1 MAQQLIFTST
11 PQGLEPGRSGYC
23 TVARHKDLRQRLVR
37 ELERLSVYDFGQQL
51 GSNRVDISVYRK
63 IALGSEEFYVLTKI
77 CDAGMDYTNRTN
89 YLAHHLILDG
99 FEIATC
105 PSPAEI
111 FLNWNGWKRKWE
123 EGPRYLTP
131 GEEVTLTGCKS
142 QGLVPCKNWLSFT
155 NDPGNAASLVSQSM
169 VMPIVIENAPNQSS
183 HLLQLFAESSSLLK
197 ISLDAWD
204 FSFTTFLQGNDDPK
218 SFSWLGLEGQPAGE
232 RLKQGGVRN
241 YIDLREWTAS
251 ALSDDLDP
259 ALSHVARK
267 GPSAPPTKRL
277 KKGASS
283 NTRSPLSGQQVD
295 KIKGTSSA
303 YLSTAPSGS
312 TVAPQQD
319 SSKKIKKKRPWL
331 LQLAV
336 ISTALCLLGALI
348 VGLAYNLGDWFNQ
361 EEEGQDPREEPIVS
375 NLAQEEQGRIVK
387 KPVTIGAFAQL
398 NEVEYLRVLDK
409 PSHLRWLKVDVGTR
423 EPVKVIIEDENF
435 VQFEN
440 ALEETDV
447 GDELKVVIQKNEK
460 GLFFEDIK
468 MASPPSA
475 RGVLKEITF
484 DEGNPVKLS
493 RSDSEISFSLDNKTF
508 YYDIRR
514 AELKKRVRIEELA
527 ELIESGKQIP
537 FSFRV
542 EGEKV
547 ISIDMF
553 DLPNKLNGQVSSNE
567 EETTGP
573 AGIKRVISIIGGDNN
588 LYYEKEQMRIGLPVE
603 GTSRKYY
610 LFKEEESSRIEDL
623 NNFSKSGEGK
633 IDLTIRVNGDQITQL
648 EFEIPKI
655 SDAPAKPTVLSPSEL
670 VARKRILF
678 WIPGVS
684 GNTGWRIDES
694 LKSFDYKD
702 PETAN
707 LLFSYFKSYHQNSDK
722 PKVWMGDYIEG
733 ELFDSN
739 PFSDVSK
746 AEEFTFEY
754 QEGTNRVDLVKRAEI
769 SFKYYGAKG
778 YSFDFVINEGQSID
792 IEYNANHAWNSINN
806 GKIIRLPLADG
817 SNECI
822 DLYLLSNKHRNFD
835 HSNGLGFS
843 YSLLDNR
850 VFSNDARL
858 NPKSFKFLFS
868 GNRMKILSLSA
879 LDSTEVNLEVMF
891 RDYTRDDFVN
901 KGELKN
907 LPAILKLSELSPFE
921 GIIKLDLDYFPDV
934 TKILNLLKS
943 QYESGLPDD
952 VDDFPDTE
960 LYENFKKY
968 AVEHAY
974 LYNYEP
980 GLPVEGFLYSVPLVF
995 IQRSFGWDDIRFK
1008 NLKNKLDLRFNQPE
1022 LSQNPDLLV
1031 SYWAAITNEIYD
1043 YFLNSFRKDFDYGK
1057 DDLEKHMKLIF
1068 ESLTLIL
1075 KIEQLYGVSEGGVL
1089 DRFKEIRGTL
1099 DSFDNDESPIVIF
1112 NNEVARLEKAHPEVR
1127 DKFKDYIN
1135 NYSSLKKSCI
1145 PSESLNLNSLRLVL
1159 NTISDRGKNSL
1170 YLGSKDK
1177 IQGYKNAI
1185 ALIKSKINEIQNK
1198 QNQIITQPN
1207 FQVVDRK
1214 LKIIR
1219 SIPWTFAI
1227 YQKGLD
1233 GKWIKESDFL
1243 RLAPPTKL

>member
-37 ELERLSVYDFGQQL
+37 ELERLSVYDFGQQI

-131 GEEVTLTGCKS
+131 GEEVTLAGCKS

-218 SFSWLGLEGQPAGE
+218 SFSWLGVEGQPAGE

-303 YLSTAPSGS
+303 FLSASPSGS
-312 TVAPQQD
+312 TVTPQD
-319 SSKKIKKKRPWL
+319 SSSKKTKKKRPWL

-361 EEEGQDPREEPIVS
+361 EVDGGDPREKPIVS
-375 NLAQEEQGRIVK
+375 NSAQNEQKKIIK
-387 KPVTIGAFAQL
+387 KPVSIGAFAQL

-440 ALEETDV
+440 ALEQTEV

-468 MASPPSA
+468 RASPSSE
-475 RGVLKEITF
+475 RGKLKEITF
-484 DEGNPVKLS
+484 DDEQPVKLT
-493 RSDSEISFSLDNKTF
+493 RSNSEILLSLGNETF
-508 YYDIRR
+508 HYDTRR
-514 AELKKRVRIEELA
+514 AEVEKRSRIEKLA
-527 ELIESGKQIP
+527 ELLESGRQIP
-537 FSFRV
+537 FTFRT
-542 EGEKV
+542 EGEKIV
-547 ISIDMF
+547 FF
-553 DLPNKLNGQVSSNE
+553 DLFELPSEMKGQVSVNE
-567 EETTGP
+567 QKRRSPVGT
-573 AGIKRVISIIGGDNN
+573 KRVITIEGGENTLD
-588 LYYEKEQMRIGLPVE
+588 YEEKQMRIGLPVE
-603 GTSRKYY
+603 GTKRKYY
-610 LFKEEESSRIEDL
+610 LFKEDESSRIEQL
-623 NNFSKSGEGK
+623 SNFSKSGVGK
-633 IDLTIRVNGDQITQL
+633 IELRVRVNDDQITQL

-655 SDAPAKPTVLSPSEL
+655 LDAPEKTRILSPSDL
-670 VARKRILF
+670 VVSKRILF
-678 WIPGVS
+678 WIPGES
-684 GNTGWRIDES
+684 STTGWRIDQS
-694 LKSFDYKD
+694 SKSFEYKD

-707 LLFSYFKSYHQNSDK
+707 LLFSNFKSYHQGSDG
-722 PKVWMGDYIEG
+722 PMVWMRDYQMG
-733 ELFDSN
+733 KLFEDN
-739 PFSDVSK
+739 PFHDADK
-746 AEEFTFEY
+746 TEEFTYEF
-754 QEGTNRVDLVKRAEI
+754 QESFDRLNLVKSGEI
-769 SFKYYGAKG
+769 SFKYGANG
-778 YSFDFVINEGQSID
+778 YSFDFAINEGVSVD
-792 IEYNANHAWNSINN
+792 ISYDANHAWNSLNN
-806 GKIIRLPLADG
+806 GKIIRIPLVGED
-817 SNECI
+817 NKCI
-822 DLYLLSNKHRNFD
+822 DIYLLSNKHGISED
-835 HSNGLGFS
+835 PSELGLS
-843 YSLLDNR
+843 YSVQNNR
-850 VFSNDARL
+850 LSFSDERL
-858 NPKSFKFLFS
+858 NPKSFKFLYS
-868 GNRMKILSLSA
+868 GNRIKTFSLSA
-879 LDSTEVNLEVMF
+879 KESTDINLQVMF
-891 RDYTRDDFVN
+891 RDFTRDDFLN
-901 KGELKN
+901 EGRLYD
-907 LPAILKLSELSPFE
+907 LPAILELSEMSQLE
-921 GIIKLDLDYFPDV
+921 GIIKLDLDYFPDA
-934 TKILNLLKS
+934 TKMLNLLKS

-952 VDDFPDTE
+952 VSNYPNAE
-960 LYENFKKY
+960 LYNSFVLY
-968 AVEHAY
+968 ARDHAY
-974 LYNYEP
+974 LANYEP
-980 GLPVEGFLYSVPLVF
+980 GSPYETLLYNIPLRF
-995 IQRSFGWDDIRFK
+995 IRKSFEWDDIRFQ
-1008 NLKNKLDLRFNQPE
+1008 NLKNKLDLRFKQPE
-1022 LSQNPDLLV
+1022 FGQNPELLV
-1031 SYWAAITNEIYD
+1031 SYWSAITEEVKE
-1043 YFLNSFRKDFDYGK
+1043 YFLNAHRKNFDYRK
-1057 DDLEKHMKLIF
+1057 DDLEKHMKLVF

-1089 DRFKEIRGTL
+1089 DRFREIRGTL
-1099 DSFDNDESPIVIF
+1099 DSLNNDDSPIVIF
-1112 NNEVARLEKAHPEVR
+1112 SNEVARLEKVHPEVR
-1127 DKFKDYIN
+1127 VQFNDYRS
-1135 NYSSLKKSCI
+1135 NYLAMKKSCI
-1145 PSESLNLNSLRLVL
+1145 PIKSLNLNSLKVVL
-1159 NTISDRGKNSL
+1159 NTISEPGKNSL
-1170 YLGSKDK
+1170 YLDSKDA
-1177 IQGYKNAI
+1177 ILGYKKAI
-1185 ALIKSKINEIQNK
+1185 SMIKSKINEIQNK

-1214 LKIIR
+1214 LDILK
-1219 SIPWTFAI
+1219 SIPWTLAI

-1233 GKWIKESDFL
+1233 GKWVKESDFL

>member
-37 ELERLSVYDFGQQL
+37 ELERLSVYDFGQQI
-51 GSNRVDISVYRK
+51 GGNRVDISVYRK
-63 IALGSEEFYVLTKI
+63 IALGSEEFFVLTKI

-131 GEEVTLTGCKS
+131 GEEVTLTGFKS
-142 QGLVPCKNWLSFT
+142 TGLVPCKNWLSFT
-155 NDPGNAASLVSQSM
+155 NDPGNASSLVSQSM
-169 VMPIVIENAPNQSS
+169 VVPIVIENVPNQSS
-183 HLLQLFAESSSLLK
+183 HLLQLFAESSALLK

-218 SFSWLGLEGQPAGE
+218 SFAWLGVEGQPAGE

-267 GPSAPPTKRL
+267 GPSAPPTKRV

-283 NTRSPLSGQQVD
+283 NTRSPLSDMQVD

-312 TVAPQQD
+312 TVAPQQN
-319 SSKKIKKKRPWL
+319 SSKKTKKKRPWL

-361 EEEGQDPREEPIVS
+361 EELGVDSRDEPIVT
-375 NLAQEEQGRIVK
+375 NLAQDEHEKIDK
-387 KPVTIGAFAQL
+387 KPIAIGAFAQL
-398 NEVEYLRVLDK
+398 NEVEYLRVLEK
-409 PSHLRWLKVDVGTR
+409 PSHLRWLKVDVGTI

-435 VQFEN
+435 VEFES
-440 ALEETDV
+440 ALLETDI

-468 MASPPSA
+468 RASPPSS
-475 RGVLKEITF
+475 RGTLKEITF
-484 DEGNPVKLS
+484 EDGEHIELS
-493 RSDSEISFSLDNKTF
+493 RLNDEISFSLEGKTF

-514 AELKKRVRIEELA
+514 AESEKRARIEELS
-527 ELIESGKQIP
+527 ELIVSGNKIP
-537 FSFRV
+537 FNFRT
-542 EGEKV
+542 EGQKV
-547 ISIDMF
+547 ISIDSF
-553 DLPNKLNGQVSSNE
+553 DLPTKLSGQVSVRE
-567 EETTGP
+567 EDTKRPSGTE
-573 AGIKRVISIIGGDNN
+573 RVISLVGGDDS
-588 LYYEKEQMRIGLPVE
+588 LYFEKEQMRIGLPVE

-610 LFKEEESSRIEDL
+610 LFKEEESSRIEEL
-623 NNFSKSGEGK
+623 SNFSKSGEGK
-633 IDLTIRVNGDQITQL
+633 MDLTVMVKGDQITQL
-648 EFEIPKI
+648 EFEIPEVSVGPIKTTI
-655 SDAPAKPTVLSPSEL
+655 LSPAEL
-670 VARKRILF
+670 SVRKRILF

-722 PKVWMGDYIEG
+722 PKVWMCDYING
-733 ELFDSN
+733 KLFESN
-739 PFSDVSK
+739 PFSDASK
-746 AEEFTFEY
+746 VEEFTFEY
-754 QEGTNRVDLVKRAEI
+754 QEGTNRVDLIKRADV
-769 SFKYYGAKG
+769 SFKYGTNG

-792 IEYNANHAWNSINN
+792 ISYNANHAWNSINN
-806 GKIIRLPLADG
+806 GKVIRLPLVDG

-822 DLYLLSNKHRNFD
+822 DLYLLSNKHSNFD
-835 HSNGLGFS
+835 GLNELGYS
-843 YSLLDNR
+843 YSLQDNR
-850 VFSNDARL
+850 VFSGDSRL
-858 NPKSFKFLFS
+858 NSKSFKFLFS
-868 GNRMKILSLSA
+868 GNRLKILSLSA
-879 LDSTEVNLEVMF
+879 LDSAEINLEVMF

-901 KGELKN
+901 KGRLKD
-907 LPAILKLSELSPFE
+907 LPAILKPSELSPLE
-921 GIIKLDLDYFPDV
+921 GVIKLDLDYFPNV

-943 QYESGLPDD
+943 QYESVLPED
-952 VDDFPDTE
+952 VNDFPDTE
-960 LYENFKKY
+960 LYESFKKY
-968 AVEHAY
+968 ALEHAY
-974 LYNYEP
+974 LSPYEP
-980 GLPVEGFLYSVPLVF
+980 GLPVDQFLYSIPLVF
-995 IQRSFGWDDIRFK
+995 IQKNFGWDDIRFQ
-1008 NLKNKLDLRFNQPE
+1008 NLKNKLDLRFKQPE
-1022 LSQNPDLLV
+1022 LSLNPELLV
-1031 SYWAAITNEIYD
+1031 SYWTAITEEIND
-1043 YFLNSFRKDFDYGK
+1043 YFLDSFQKDFDYGK

-1068 ESLTLIL
+1068 DSLTLIL

-1089 DRFKEIRGTL
+1089 DRFKAIRGTL

-1112 NNEVARLEKAHPEVR
+1112 NNEVARLEKVNPEVR
-1127 DKFKDYIN
+1127 DKFKDYMS
-1135 NYSSLKKSCI
+1135 NYLALKKSCI
-1145 PSESLNLNSLRLVL
+1145 PSERLNLNSLRLVL
-1159 NTISDRGKNSL
+1159 KTISDRGKNSL

-1185 ALIKSKINEIQNK
+1185 ALIKLKINEIQNK